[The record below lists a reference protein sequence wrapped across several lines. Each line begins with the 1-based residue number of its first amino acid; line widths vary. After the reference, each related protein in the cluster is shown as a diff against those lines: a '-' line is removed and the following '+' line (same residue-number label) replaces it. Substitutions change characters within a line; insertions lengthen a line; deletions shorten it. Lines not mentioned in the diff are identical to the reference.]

1 MAQIVFT
8 VHGTPLPQGSTVATS
23 RGKVRHH
30 GHAKL
35 TAWRQAIG
43 WAARTAM
50 TTQPLSGPVIVSL
63 VFQFEGDSKR
73 PMTKRPDVD
82 KLGRA
87 VLDALTG
94 IVWRDDCQVV
104 GLQSVKGYGHD
115 SRVEVMVE
123 EMEG

>member
-1 MAQIVFT
+1 M
-8 VHGTPLPQGSTVATS
+8 
-23 RGKVRHH
+23 
-30 GHAKL
+30 
-35 TAWRQAIG
+35 
-43 WAARTAM
+43 
-50 TTQPLSGPVIVSL
+50 

-94 IVWRDDCQVV
+94 IVWRDDCQVI
-104 GLQSVKGYGHD
+104 GLQLVKGYGRD